1 MLVLQSR
8 ENPALQMHWV
18 AFVLPTLAVVS
29 PLLLSG
35 SGHLVHLSS
44 FPASV
49 ASVTRCSRCRI
60 NIADL
65 LG

>member
-8 ENPALQMHWV
+8 ENPALQVHWV
-18 AFVLPTLAVVS
+18 ALVLPTLAVVS

-49 ASVTRCSRCRI
+49 ASVTRFSRCRI